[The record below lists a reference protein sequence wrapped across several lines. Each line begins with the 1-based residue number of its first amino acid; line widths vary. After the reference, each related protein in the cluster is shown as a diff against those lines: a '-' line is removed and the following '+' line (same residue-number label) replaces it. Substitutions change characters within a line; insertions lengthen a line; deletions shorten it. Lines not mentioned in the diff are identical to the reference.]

1 MTMNCSYE
9 NLDAI
14 FHPRSVAL
22 VGITTVNPNHWTRG
36 FLEGYLNLDFPSQGK
51 LYLVNP
57 KGGTVEGLKVYQ
69 NIQDIPDTL
78 DFVVGLV
85 PSRSASKLIEDAAA
99 KGARCIH
106 FCTAGFSEIDDEGD
120 EAGKELEAELL
131 RAARKNNI
139 RIIGPNCLGVYCP
152 EGRMSFSKLFPK
164 ESGPVGFISQSGGN
178 SNYLIR
184 QAAQRGVRFSKV
196 ISIGNG
202 CDLNESDFLEYLAD
216 DPKTTIITMYLEGI
230 KDGVR
235 FLKALK
241 YAAEKKPV
249 VLLKGGTTP
258 AGARAVMGHT
268 ASLAGNHAIWES
280 VCHQFGVIPVHS
292 LEEMT
297 DVLVTLRF
305 LPAPDGRRALLFGG
319 GGGSSI
325 IIADEFERHG
335 VVLPQLPQQVIKEL
349 REFSQ
354 SAGNFFNNPIDYSQ
368 SMEPSNVTRALEIL
382 MRWGQFDF
390 IVNFVVPT
398 QSTRTGDF
406 TAHLSRFDG
415 IHKPVAIVI
424 LTSVIPEEASRIYQ
438 YIRRYVDEGYPVY
451 FSFASAAHA
460 ISLSLTHHERQ
471 ALRQGTRLKT
481 SSAVPV

>member
-1 MTMNCSYE
+1 VTMNRSYE

-22 VGITTVNPNHWTRG
+22 VGITTANPDHWTRG
-36 FLEGYLNLDFPSQGK
+36 FLEGYLALDFPSRGK

-57 KGGTVEGLKVYQ
+57 KGGTVEGCRVYES
-69 NIQDIPDTL
+69 IQDIPDTL

-85 PSRSASKLIEDAAA
+85 PARSAPQLIKDAAA
-99 KGARCIH
+99 KGVRCIH

-120 EAGKELEAELL
+120 EAGKKLEAELL
-131 RAARKNNI
+131 SAARRHKV

-178 SNYLIR
+178 SNYLVR
-184 QAAQRGVRFSKV
+184 QAALRGVRFSKV

-216 DPKTTIITMYLEGI
+216 DPKTEIITMYLEGI

-235 FLKALK
+235 FREALQ

-249 VLLKGGTTP
+249 VLLKGGATP

-268 ASLAGNHAIWES
+268 ASLAGTHAIWES
-280 VCHQFGVIPVHS
+280 LCRQFGVIPVHS
-292 LEEMT
+292 LEEMA

-305 LPAPDGRRALLFGG
+305 LSAPAGRRALLFGG

-325 IIADEFERHG
+325 IIADEFERRG
-335 VVLPQLPQQVIKEL
+335 VVLPHVPQPVIKEL

-368 SMEPSNVTRALEIL
+368 SMERSNVKRALDIL

-398 QSTRTGDF
+398 QSTRARDF
-406 TAHLSRFDG
+406 TAHLFSFDG
-415 IHKPVAIVI
+415 IRKPVAIVI
-424 LTSVIPEEASRIYQ
+424 LTSVVPEEASRIYE
-438 YIRRYVDEGYPVY
+438 YIQHYAGEGFPVY

-460 ISLSLTHHERQ
+460 ISLALTHHERK
-471 ALRQGTRLKT
+471 AARQG
-481 SSAVPV
+481 S